1 MNNTLPPLD
10 IESKAGTSGTLVEL
24 ADLTIRAGG
33 RTLLENGAARFEPGK
48 VTLIVGCSGAGK
60 TLILRALAGLIDAD
74 REDVHVTGHVRLD
87 GREVLHQRGDRGV
100 GVVFQNF
107 ALFDELSPAGNVR
120 FAQDH
125 RRRRKSRSR
134 LPGGTETDA
143 SGASDSDSSNQSGS
157 ASQTYSLDPA
167 ELLDELRVPRGV
179 PTAALS
185 GGQRQRL
192 AIARTLAYDP
202 DVILY
207 DEPTS
212 GLDSATAAQV
222 AALIS
227 ATHATHPKTS
237 IIVTHDFETLTP
249 IADKVFLLDAETRSL
264 REIDRAE
271 WPEMREQLHP
281 SAAAREAQPAGW
293 KDRAQGS
300 ILCTARL
307 LGNFFDATTC
317 AASAVLQAPLRLLP
331 WWKSPTWGLAYFL
344 HYLRLVAGPSAWLY
358 IAVAGAIIGF
368 VTTYFTFRFLPYAQ
382 YTKPLLIEDLLHSMG
397 FALFRILV
405 PILASILI
413 AARSGAAVASDVG
426 GKVYSHQVDAL
437 RTFGVRPQ
445 RYLLTGILLA
455 FLVGGPLLTAISYA
469 TASFTSLVVF
479 TATHEGLGPEFWN
492 LHFHRRL
499 IVPNE
504 WMFAGTWWLVAKT
517 VLCSLGPALLAY
529 HLGAGPKL
537 SSRDVSRGITAT
549 ILWSTLF
556 VLAVHFAFAFWEFK

>member
-1 MNNTLPPLD
+1 MDSIATPLD
-10 IESKAGTSGTLVEL
+10 AKSQASTPGTLVEL
-24 ADLTIRAGG
+24 ADLTICAGG
-33 RTLLENGAARFEPGK
+33 RTLLEKGVARFEPGQ
-48 VTLIVGCSGAGK
+48 VTLIVGCSGTGK
-60 TLILRALAGLIDAD
+60 TLILRTLAGLIEAD
-74 REDVHVTGHVRLD
+74 REDVRVTGHVRLD
-87 GREVLHQRGDRGV
+87 GREMLYRRGDRGV

-107 ALFDELSPAGNVR
+107 ALFDELSPEGNVR
-120 FAQDH
+120 FARDHRH
-125 RRRRKSRSR
+125 RRRS
-134 LPGGTETDA
+134 P
-143 SGASDSDSSNQSGS
+143 QP
-157 ASQTYSLDPA
+157 DPA
-167 ELLDELRVPRGV
+167 ELLEELRVPRGV

-227 ATHATHPKTS
+227 ATHVTHPKTS

-249 IADKVFLLDAETRSL
+249 IADKVYLLDAQTRSL
-264 REIDRAE
+264 REIDRADWSE
-271 WPEMREQLHP
+271 LHSQLHP
-281 SAAAREAQPAGW
+281 AAAHEVQPAGW
-293 KDRAQGS
+293 KDRA
-300 ILCTARL
+300 
-307 LGNFFDATTC
+307 LGNVLGAARTLGSFFDATTS
-317 AASAVLQAPLRLLP
+317 AASAVLLAPLRLLP

-413 AARSGAAVASDVG
+413 AARCGAAVASDVG

-445 RYLLTGILLA
+445 GYLLTGILLA
-455 FLVGGPLLTAISYA
+455 FLVGGPLLTAISYGA
-469 TASFTSLVVF
+469 ASLTSLAVF

-504 WMFAGTWWLVAKT
+504 WLFAGTWWLVAKT

-549 ILWSTLF
+549 ILWSTLL
-556 VLAVHFAFAFWEFK
+556 VLAVHFAFAFWEFE

>member
-1 MNNTLPPLD
+1 MTNTTPLLD
-10 IESKAGTSGTLVEL
+10 TPSKSTTQGTLVEL

-33 RTLLENGAARFEPGK
+33 RTLLEKGAARFEPGE

-60 TLILRALAGLIDAD
+60 TLLLRTLAGLVDAD
-74 REDVHVTGHVRLD
+74 REEVRVTGHVRLD
-87 GREVLHQRGDRGV
+87 GQEMLHQRGDRGV

-107 ALFDELSPAGNVR
+107 ALFDELSPERNVR
-120 FAQDH
+120 FARAH
-125 RRRRKSRSR
+125 RRRRERSER
-134 LPGGTETDA
+134 HGGRSVQPQA
-143 SGASDSDSSNQSGS
+143 
-157 ASQTYSLDPA
+157 A

-222 AALIS
+222 AALIES
-227 ATHATHPKTS
+227 THSTHPKTS
-237 IIVTHDFETLTP
+237 IIVTHDFETLTA
-249 IADKVFLLDAETRSL
+249 IADKVYLLDAQTRTL
-264 REIDRAE
+264 REIDRVD
-271 WPEMREQLHP
+271 WPQLHTQLHP
-281 SAAAREAQPAGW
+281 AAAALEARPAGW
-293 KDRAQGS
+293 RERDLGGLLGIAQ
-300 ILCTARL
+300 T
-307 LGNFFDATTC
+307 LGNFFDATTRT
-317 AASAVLQAPLRLLP
+317 ASATLAAPLRLIPL
-331 WWKSPTWGLAYFL
+331 WKSPTWGLAYFL

-413 AARSGAAVASDVG
+413 AARCGAAVASDVG

-445 RYLLTGILLA
+445 RYLLTGILWA
-455 FLVGGPLLTAISYA
+455 FLIGGPLLTAISYGA
-469 TASFTSLVVF
+469 ASLTSLVVF
-479 TATHEGLGPEFWN
+479 TATHEGLGPEFWS

-504 WMFAGTWWLVAKT
+504 WLFEGTWWLVAKT
-517 VLCSLGPALLAY
+517 VLCSIGPALLAY
-529 HLGAGPKL
+529 HLGARPKL
-537 SSRDVSRGITAT
+537 SSRDVSRGITST

-556 VLAVHFAFAFWEFK
+556 VLAVHFAFAFWEF